1 MNFPGRLWLFHAPV
15 LNARAVRIPLRL
27 VQAGLGSRSYTT
39 QVEQVPVLSQL
50 RRVKELQER
59 VAAENSKTRKELIIA
74 EYPDLRDLLEL

>member
-1 MNFPGRLWLFHAPV
+1 MSFLGRLSLFRAPV
-15 LNARAVRIPLRL
+15 LNARAVRLPLRL
-27 VQAGLGSRSYTT
+27 VQSGLDSRSYTT
-39 QVEQVPVLSQL
+39 QVEEVPVLSQL

>member
-1 MNFPGRLWLFHAPV
+1 MSFLGRLSLFRAPV
-15 LNARAVRIPLRL
+15 LNARAVRHPLRL
-27 VQAGLGSRSYTT
+27 VQSGLDSRSYTT
-39 QVEQVPVLSQL
+39 QVEEVSVLSQL